1 MNRWIIMGVIL
12 LILCVLVGFC
22 FLPSERM
29 FRRQNRILKQKYHF
43 NLIIYTIVLFVILF
57 FVILKWVI

>member
-1 MNRWIIMGVIL
+1 MGVIL

-29 FRRQNRILKQKYHF
+29 FRRQNRILKQKYHYKIHHF